1 MRRWFLVGVLVLAA
15 AAWLLGWSPY
25 LRANSISVEGAATI
39 PARQIIATSGVTVGT
54 PLARVNGARVE
65 RALTSIPRIA
75 SVAVVRGWPDRITL
89 RISERRPVAM
99 VDSLGVDPEG
109 VRFPLAAGEKAP
121 TLRINNF
128 SVARM
133 KSWMKIYRQLPREL
147 KTQVT
152 DATLDGED
160 DMWFKTQT
168 QTIIWGSAEETSLK
182 LRVLNELLARPN
194 TFSRIDLSAPL
205 APTTVK

>member
-1 MRRWFLVGVLVLAA
+1 MRRWFLIGFLVLATT
-15 AAWLLGWSPY
+15 AWLLGWSPY
-25 LRANSISVEGAATI
+25 LKAKTITVDGATTISAQ
-39 PARQIIATSGVTVGT
+39 QIIATSGVTVGT

-75 SVAVVRGWPDRITL
+75 SVTVVRGWPDRITL
-89 RISERRPVAM
+89 QVSERRPIAM
-99 VDSLGVDPEG
+99 VGSLGVDQEG
-109 VRFPLAAGEKAP
+109 VRFPLATGEKAP
-121 TLRINNF
+121 TVRINNF
-128 SVARM
+128 SVARF
-133 KSWMKIYRQLPREL
+133 KSWMEIYRPLPKEL
-147 KTQVT
+147 KTQIT

-160 DMWFKTQT
+160 DIWFKTQT

-182 LRVLNELLARPN
+182 LRVLKELLARPN